1 VTIFFVPQL
10 ISYKNSS
17 MQQFSIQVFLHQNL
31 T

>member
-1 VTIFFVPQL
+1 
-10 ISYKNSS
+10 